1 MTNSKKRNYL
11 NNKDLLKEIH
21 LSKNSYCSFLNP
33 VTDHQFDIILNDVSE
48 ITQENIDKA
57 LESRKTR
64 LEKEKLDVSN
74 IQKTDL
80 VFRVMTW
87 EHIPAAPV
95 KPAKKSKTKTLNIS
109 DEFKD
114 FEENFSDSELDE
126 VEADLIDKNDPT
138 LLNKAKI
145 KVNFPPF
152 FHYRFNDQDE
162 LILVGKSQWQ
172 GDLVTGSFCKT
183 HGQIT
188 DNLALM
194 YMKLTERWGSR
205 SNYRGYS
212 YLDEMVGQGLA
223 QLIAVGL
230 QFNEAKSDNPFS
242 YFSMC
247 LQNAFCRVLNIEK
260 RNQNVRDS
268 LLEQSGFKPSMSR
281 QMQNLD

>member
-1 MTNSKKRNYL
+1 MATQKKNYL
-11 NNKDLLKEIH
+11 NNKDILKEIH
-21 LSKNSYCSFLNP
+21 LSKNSYCSFVTP
-33 VTDHQFDIILNDVSE
+33 STDHQFDIILNDVLE
-48 ITQENIDKA
+48 ITQENIDLA
-57 LESRKTR
+57 LENKKTR
-64 LEKEKLDVSN
+64 LEKDKINADN
-74 IQKTDL
+74 IQKSDL
-80 VFRVMTW
+80 IFRVMTW
-87 EHIPAAPV
+87 EHIPAAPA
-95 KPAKKSKTKTLNIS
+95 KPAKKSKVKPVNIA

-114 FEENFSDSELDE
+114 FEDNFSEGELDE
-126 VEADLIDKNDPT
+126 IESDLVDKNDPT

-152 FHYRFNDQDE
+152 FHYKFNDQDE
-162 LILVGKSQWQ
+162 LILIGKSHWQ
-172 GDLVTGSFCKT
+172 GDIETGNFSKT

-223 QLIAVGL
+223 QLIQVGL